1 MLENPEIP
9 DDLIITQMQA
19 EYGLDVSKVNFL
31 PLGYDVNTTVYR
43 VGTSDGTAYFLKLR
57 KGAFDPITVFVPQFL
72 SSLGIQ
78 TIIAPLETQNGQL
91 FGKLEDYT
99 IILYPFIPGK
109 DGYQV
114 RLADQ
119 HWIELGQTF
128 KLVHTAQI
136 PPSLFP
142 LIPGEI
148 YDPQWRECE
157 KRFQAQIELGSFNE
171 PVAQK
176 LAKFMKS
183 KQHEISQMVRRAEE
197 LAGSLQQQPQDFVL
211 CHTDAHPGN
220 YLIADN
226 GELYL
231 VDWDNPIFA
240 PKERDLMY
248 FGSGMSGIQPGG
260 REEQLFYQG
269 YGSVVVDQKT
279 LAYYR
284 YERIIQDIAEFGK
297 RLLLTTAGGE
307 DREQSYQYFT
317 SSFLPGGVVDAAHRT
332 DQFSG
337 RR

>member
-9 DDLIITQMQA
+9 DDLIINQMQA

-136 PPSLFP
+136 PPALFP

-148 YDPQWRECE
+148 YDPQWRECV
-157 KRFQAQIELGSFNE
+157 KRFQAQIELGSFN
-171 PVAQK
+171 
-176 LAKFMKS
+176 
-183 KQHEISQMVRRAEE
+183 
-197 LAGSLQQQPQDFVL
+197 
-211 CHTDAHPGN
+211 
-220 YLIADN
+220 
-226 GELYL
+226 
-231 VDWDNPIFA
+231 
-240 PKERDLMY
+240 
-248 FGSGMSGIQPGG
+248 
-260 REEQLFYQG
+260 
-269 YGSVVVDQKT
+269 
-279 LAYYR
+279 
-284 YERIIQDIAEFGK
+284 
-297 RLLLTTAGGE
+297 
-307 DREQSYQYFT
+307 
-317 SSFLPGGVVDAAHRT
+317 
-332 DQFSG
+332 
-337 RR
+337 